1 MGFKLSLILGGL
13 LVITASAS
21 GMYIKYLSEQLSVL
35 RGNAIVLEGKIEE
48 QNESIKNYLEN
59 QQRHEAQLDELNA
72 EKSEAQRAVT
82 ELRNKFARHDLNNL
96 ALMKP
101 KLIETR
107 VNRASAKVMENLIE
121 LTNPDMFEP
130 KENAENSN

>member
-121 LTNPDMFEP
+121 LTN
-130 KENAENSN
+130 AENSN